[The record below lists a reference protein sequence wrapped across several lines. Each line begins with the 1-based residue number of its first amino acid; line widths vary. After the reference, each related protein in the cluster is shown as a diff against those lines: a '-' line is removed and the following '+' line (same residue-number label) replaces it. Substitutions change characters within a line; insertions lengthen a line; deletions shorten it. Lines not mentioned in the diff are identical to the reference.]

1 MPWHPGTS
9 GSDSPGMLPAS
20 SKEKAEALQ
29 RSSIDHTIIDRNRWL
44 EKVFFLAST
53 RVIYTKVLTARPLE
67 NREFQFVYL
76 LTFSSR
82 YHTVYNITKGFK
94 NFKLAVRLPDERSFL
109 KPRLCHKWSWFINYI
124 ELVITLESLGV
135 PCLMNIFTNVFYE
148 CFLRSFLRSFSQFF
162 LTNFLDKFFDRFF
175 EKFFWWTLFW
185 QIFLMNFFTIIF
197 EKIFDKV
204 FDELF

>member
-1 MPWHPGTS
+1 MPWHPGIS
-9 GSDSPGMLPAS
+9 GSNSPGMLPAS

-29 RSSIDHTIIDRNRWL
+29 RSSIDHAIIDRNRWL

-124 ELVITLESLGV
+124 ELVITLESLGFLV
-135 PCLMNIFTNVFYE
+135 WWI
-148 CFLRSFLRSFSQFF
+148 FLRMFF
-162 LTNFLDKFFDRFF
+162 TKFF
-175 EKFFWWTLFW
+175 T
-185 QIFLMNFFTIIF
+185 MFFTIF
-197 EKIFDKV
+197 FDDF
-204 FDELF
+204 FDEFSRQIFW

>member
-1 MPWHPGTS
+1 
-9 GSDSPGMLPAS
+9 MLPAS

-29 RSSIDHTIIDRNRWL
+29 RSSIDHAIIDRNRWL

-53 RVIYTKVLTARPLE
+53 RVIYTKILTARPLE

-109 KPRLCHKWSWFINYI
+109 KPKFCHKWSWFINYI
-124 ELVITLESLGV
+124 ELVITLESLGFLV
-135 PCLMNIFTNVFYE
+135 WWI
-148 CFLRSFLRSFSQFF
+148 FLRMFF
-162 LTNFLDKFFDRFF
+162 MKFFT
-175 EKFFWWTLFW
+175 K
-185 QIFLMNFFTIIF
+185 FFTIF
-197 EKIFDKV
+197 FDDF
-204 FDELF
+204 FDEFSGQIFW